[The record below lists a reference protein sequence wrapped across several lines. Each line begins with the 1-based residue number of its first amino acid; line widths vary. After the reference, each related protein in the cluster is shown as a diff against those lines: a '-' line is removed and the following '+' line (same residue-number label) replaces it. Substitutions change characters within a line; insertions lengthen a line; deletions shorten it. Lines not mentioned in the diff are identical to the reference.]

1 MSDVEITYPPELLP
15 RPEPGDVVEV
25 YVQDTL
31 PGDGCSQT
39 RLVWSSADESQ
50 PTDSPYHKLAWVC
63 ER

>member
-25 YVQDTL
+25 YVHDIL

-39 RLVWSSADESQ
+39 RLV
-50 PTDSPYHKLAWVC
+50 
-63 ER
+63 